1 MGVSSGKLF
10 QYLAAGN
17 PIVCNINIAYD
28 DIITDHQL
36 GVARDMDT
44 PAEMAQEI
52 RRLAEQPV
60 DDYQAMCQRV
70 RATAERFDY
79 QRLAAMELEVMS
91 ALGETEEK

>member
-1 MGVSSGKLF
+1 
-10 QYLAAGN
+10 
-17 PIVCNINIAYD
+17 
-28 DIITDHQL
+28 
-36 GVARDMDT
+36 MDT

-79 QRLAAMELEVMS
+79 QRLAAMELEVIS
-91 ALGETEEK
+91 ALGET